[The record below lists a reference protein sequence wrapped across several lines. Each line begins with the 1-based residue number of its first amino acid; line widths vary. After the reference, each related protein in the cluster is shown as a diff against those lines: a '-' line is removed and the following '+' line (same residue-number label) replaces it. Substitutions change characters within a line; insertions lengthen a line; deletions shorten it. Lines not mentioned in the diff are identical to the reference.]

1 MAAIGGSVEE
11 VSIKGRIFA
20 VASDADATKKLGGF
34 ENEVQA
40 NGNGTGRKIMTRVP
54 WSIEGLTVE
63 IDDQAGDHEFLQ
75 AVANEKGYVPISMTL
90 ASGVTYSADGTL
102 TGDLGASS
110 QNATCGINLSG
121 PGSLGAQS
129 S

>member
-1 MAAIGGSVEE
+1 MTAIGGSIEE

-40 NGNGTGRKIMTRVP
+40 NGNGTARKVMTRVP

-63 IDDQAGDHEFLQ
+63 CDDLAGDHEFLQ
-75 AVANEKGYVPISMTL
+75 EVANRKGYVPISMTL

-102 TGDLGASS
+102 TGDLGGSS
-110 QNATCGINLSG
+110 QSATVGINLSG
-121 PGSLGAQS
+121 PGSLGAQT
-129 S
+129 